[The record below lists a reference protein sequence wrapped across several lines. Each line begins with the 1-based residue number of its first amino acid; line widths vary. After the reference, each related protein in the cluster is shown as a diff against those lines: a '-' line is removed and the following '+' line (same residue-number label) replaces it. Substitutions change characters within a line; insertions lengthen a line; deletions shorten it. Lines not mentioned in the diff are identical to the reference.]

1 MKKMSKLSLVAAIL
15 FSGIST
21 YAIDGN
27 GDFALHVIKGNGM
40 EVTFA
45 LNNVTKAN
53 LSIYDKDGNLIYSEN
68 ASGKNGILKTFSFE
82 QFPEGTYFLKVED
95 SVKTTK
101 HEITIKGDIAVISSK
116 AISSVYK
123 AGFSAKNTSVAIR

>member
-1 MKKMSKLSLVAAIL
+1 MKKMLRLSIVAAVL

-21 YAIDGN
+21 YAIDGTE
-27 GDFALHVIKGNGM
+27 DSTLHVIKREGTT
-40 EVTFA
+40 VTFG
-45 LNNVTKAN
+45 LNNTTKAN
-53 LSIYDKDGNLIYSEN
+53 LSIYDNEGNLIYSEK

-82 QFPEGTYFLKVED
+82 EFPSGTYFLEVED

-101 HEITIKGDIAVISSK
+101 HEITINGDITVLSSK

-123 AGFSAKNTSVAIR
+123 TGFSGKNTNVAAR